1 MDITS
6 AVLCMLRSPQRTLA
20 QAGLLVVLFAAGPAP
35 TTAVTVPY
43 LEGLRP
49 VAPDEVTT
57 LGPDLFGDRVN
68 LFNGSLEFEQTDL
81 SVPGNNALPV
91 ALGRRH
97 TPARDPQIRGPLGD
111 WDLDLPSIGGVFLS
125 EGWLTSQ
132 ESHQRCG
139 NFSPPPHRYKE
150 LRWVGPQQ
158 ASAANQQQGLRP
170 PTTAPTVTTV
180 GIDIL
185 PTDYWQGTHL
195 SVPGQGQ
202 QEVLVRN
209 SAYNTAQDR
218 PPGNFAYPLVTH
230 RNWQIRCL
238 ESVSNSP
245 GQGFVAVSP
254 EGVSYYFNW
263 MVSRPQ
269 PALIKQ
275 TTVTSRAEFRLY
287 ATEVVDRF
295 GNWVRYV
302 FDPNAPAQLNRIH
315 SSDGREITLT
325 WSGALLRSAT
335 DGTRVL
341 QYQYDGAGRLQH
353 VVLPDST
360 RWTFDLGGMRYPYVD
375 DIGESATCEFPG
387 VIPSEVLSGTMTH
400 PSGARGQFDTVH
412 QFHGRTG
419 VMRACYF
426 VPRSTTR
433 TTGAAFPRNS
443 IGQSLQRK
451 TISGPGMEPQ
461 VWSYS
466 FGAGASGWDTCTT
479 CPTTKPVIVVN
490 PDGHMTRLIYGIRW
504 RHNEGQLL
512 QQDEGYKADGTA
524 LRRTKFRYRGYTAG
538 SPYPEQFGSSL
549 IWNGDFLAS
558 RHRPQDQRVVEQDGA
573 TFTWQVADSTA
584 AFDRFVRPLQIH
596 KYRGTGN
603 GTANGAGYADRRV
616 EQLSYFDHPGSWVLG
631 QPQRLVD
638 GISGIEVSSI

>member
-1 MDITS
+1 
-6 AVLCMLRSPQRTLA
+6 
-20 QAGLLVVLFAAGPAP
+20 
-35 TTAVTVPY
+35 
-43 LEGLRP
+43 
-49 VAPDEVTT
+49 
-57 LGPDLFGDRVN
+57 
-68 LFNGSLEFEQTDL
+68 
-81 SVPGNNALPV
+81 
-91 ALGRRH
+91 
-97 TPARDPQIRGPLGD
+97 
-111 WDLDLPSIGGVFLS
+111 
-125 EGWLTSQ
+125 
-132 ESHQRCG
+132 
-139 NFSPPPHRYKE
+139 
-150 LRWVGPQQ
+150 
-158 ASAANQQQGLRP
+158 
-170 PTTAPTVTTV
+170 
-180 GIDIL
+180 
-185 PTDYWQGTHL
+185 
-195 SVPGQGQ
+195 
-202 QEVLVRN
+202 
-209 SAYNTAQDR
+209 
-218 PPGNFAYPLVTH
+218 
-230 RNWQIRCL
+230 
-238 ESVSNSP
+238 
-245 GQGFVAVSP
+245 
-254 EGVSYYFNW
+254 
-263 MVSRPQ
+263 
-269 PALIKQ
+269 
-275 TTVTSRAEFRLY
+275 
-287 ATEVVDRF
+287 
-295 GNWVRYV
+295 
-302 FDPNAPAQLNRIH
+302 
-315 SSDGREITLT
+315 
-325 WSGALLRSAT
+325 
-335 DGTRVL
+335 
-341 QYQYDGAGRLQH
+341 
-353 VVLPDST
+353 
-360 RWTFDLGGMRYPYVD
+360 MRYPYVD

-558 RHRPQDQRVVEQDGA
+558 RHRPQDQRIVEQDGA

-584 AFDRFVRPLQIH
+584 AFDRFVRPLQVH